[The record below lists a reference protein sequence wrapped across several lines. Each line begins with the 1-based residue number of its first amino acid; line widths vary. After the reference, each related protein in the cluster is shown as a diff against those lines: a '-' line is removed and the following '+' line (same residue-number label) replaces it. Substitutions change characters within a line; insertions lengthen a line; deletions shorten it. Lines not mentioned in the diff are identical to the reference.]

1 MALEKILD
9 AFSGYLRH
17 EIEEG
22 RGRVDLDPATLNAL
36 RNPQPAAPPTPK
48 QATSNAA
55 TVKTRDSMQAI
66 ARNVEACTR
75 CELCKTRTRSVP
87 GQGSQQPEI
96 AFIGD
101 GPGQDEDQ
109 QGQAFVG
116 RAGELLTKM
125 INAMGYTRDD
135 VWIGNIV
142 KCRPPNDRMPT
153 DKEIE
158 TCIAHAKAQLA
169 ILQPKVIICLGAT
182 ATKAL
187 LGTSLDITALRGQW
201 QSYDGIDVMPTFHPE
216 LLLRDATSAETK
228 QAKRNT
234 WEDLQAVLK
243 KLGRPLPVR
252 GK

>member
-22 RGRVDLDPATLNAL
+22 RGRVDLDPATLSAL
-36 RNPQPAAPPTPK
+36 RNPQAAAPPAPQ
-48 QATSNAA
+48 QATPIAA
-55 TVKTRDSMQAI
+55 PNTTRDSMQAT
-66 ARNVEACTR
+66 ARDVEACTR
-75 CELCKTRTRSVP
+75 CELCKSRTRTVP

-101 GPGQDEDQ
+101 APGQNEDQ

-116 RAGELLTKM
+116 PAGELLTKM

-142 KCRPPNDRMPT
+142 KCRPPNDRTPT
-153 DKEIE
+153 DDEIE
-158 TCIAHAKAQLA
+158 TCSTHLKTQLA

-187 LGTSLDITALRGQW
+187 LGTSQDVTALRGHW
-201 QSYDGIDVMPTFHPE
+201 QSYDGMDVMSTLHPE
-216 LLLRDATSAETK
+216 FLLRDEASAETK
-228 QAKRNT
+228 QAKRHT

-243 KLGRPLPVR
+243 KLGRSLPAK